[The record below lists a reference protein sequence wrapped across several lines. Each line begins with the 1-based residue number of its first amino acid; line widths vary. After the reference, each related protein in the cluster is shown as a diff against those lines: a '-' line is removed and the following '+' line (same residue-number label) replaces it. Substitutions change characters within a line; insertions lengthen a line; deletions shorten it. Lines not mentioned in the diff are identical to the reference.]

1 MAAKRTFSQC
11 DGIDKLILIKSDPPV
26 RISTSI
32 IIHSPVLR
40 RLSNEFLTKDP
51 KLLDNNMRCIL
62 ELETDLSPDVYI
74 FIDYVLTQHEIPI
87 HVSGITFIDELFV
100 FMHKY
105 EIPFEIF
112 THTQLQTFT
121 DRLEYHI
128 GQGSIFPKTGN
139 KKVCPAL
146 FEYLAQSV
154 FNACFTTGNKARII
168 EVTPIYSPDIATF
181 LLQEFSAKNE
191 NIWHYRCLANESK

>member
-11 DGIDKLILIKSDPPV
+11 DGIDKLILVKSNPTV
-26 RISTSI
+26 CINTSI
-32 IIHSPVLR
+32 ITHSPVLR
-40 RLSNEFLTKDP
+40 RLSNEFLAKDP
-51 KLLDNNMRCIL
+51 KLLDNNMRCVL
-62 ELETDLSPDVYI
+62 ELETDLSSDAFT
-74 FIDYVLTQHEIPI
+74 FINYVLTQHEIPI
-87 HVSGITFIDELFV
+87 HVSDVTFIDELFA

-112 THTQLQTFT
+112 THAQLQTFT

-146 FEYLAQSV
+146 FGYLAQSV
-154 FNACFTTGNKARII
+154 FNACFTTGNMARII
-168 EVTPIYSPDIATF
+168 EVTPTYSPDIATF

-191 NIWHYRCLANESK
+191 NMWHYRCPANESK

>member
-32 IIHSPVLR
+32 ITHSPVLR
-40 RLSNEFLTKDP
+40 RLSNEFLANDP

-87 HVSGITFIDELFV
+87 HVSGITFIDELFA

-128 GQGSIFPKTGN
+128 GQG
-139 KKVCPAL
+139 
-146 FEYLAQSV
+146 
-154 FNACFTTGNKARII
+154 
-168 EVTPIYSPDIATF
+168 
-181 LLQEFSAKNE
+181 
-191 NIWHYRCLANESK
+191 

>member
-11 DGIDKLILIKSDPPV
+11 EGIDKLILVKSSLPV

-32 IIHSPVLR
+32 ITHSPVLR
-40 RLSNEFLTKDP
+40 RLSNEFLVKDP
-51 KLLDNNMRCIL
+51 KMLGDMRCVL
-62 ELETDLSPDVYI
+62 ELETDLSPEI
-74 FIDYVLTQHEIPI
+74 CTFIDYVLTQHEIPI
-87 HVSGITFIDELFV
+87 HVSGITFIDELFA

-112 THTQLQTFT
+112 THAQLQTFT

-128 GQGSIFPKTGN
+128 GQGSIFPKTGS

-146 FEYLAQSV
+146 FDYLAQSV
-154 FNACFTTGNKARII
+154 FNACFTTGNMARII
-168 EVTPIYSPDIATF
+168 EVTPTYSPDIATF

-191 NIWHYRCLANESK
+191 NIWYYKCLANESK